1 MVVKFG
7 ASAAVT
13 AFLLSASV
21 GSTQAAAQA
30 IAQQAVPAASDSAFL
45 QMVSSLALLQAK
57 LGKLAEDK
65 GSSPAVRE
73 FGKRMVSDYSK
84 VNEEL
89 AAAAKQA
96 AYPAPVMLRQHRQL
110 YDRFRGTGGSS
121 FDKKYMAEAVSD
133 HGLAVSLYR
142 QESESGRVASL
153 KQLASSTLPTA
164 EEHLTLATETARS
177 VGADVTATAS
187 RDKQGS

>member
-1 MVVKFG
+1 MVVKFR

-13 AFLLSASV
+13 AFLLSATV
-21 GSTQAAAQA
+21 GSTQAAAQT
-30 IAQQAVPAASDSAFL
+30 IAQPAAPASDSAFL
-45 QMVSSLALLQAK
+45 QMASSLALLQAK

-65 GSSPAVRE
+65 GSSPGVRD
-73 FGKRMVSDYSK
+73 FGKRMVADYSK
-84 VNEEL
+84 ANEAL
-89 AAAAKQA
+89 AAAAEQA
-96 AYPAPVMLRQHRQL
+96 AYPAPVMLRQHQQI
-110 YDRFRGTGGSS
+110 YDRFRMTGGSS

-153 KQLASSTLPTA
+153 KQLASSMLPTA

-177 VGADVTATAS
+177 VGAEVTATAS